1 MNQHSNPPTVLIT
14 GANSGIGKAAATEL
28 ARLGWHVFV
37 AARSRERGQA
47 AVSQIQRDSGSIAVE
62 LLDLDLTSFASVRQ
76 AADELL
82 ERTQRLDVLVNNAGL
97 TLNDRQLTGDGHE
110 TMMQTNHLSH
120 VLLTSLLLPKLLES
134 DDARVVN
141 VSSRVYERVDAMP
154 LDDLNFEHYWGG
166 IRPYCATKL
175 ANILFTNELHR
186 RTHDRGL
193 ATFSVHPG
201 VVATNFAQNFPAPL
215 RAGLKLLRPLL
226 RSPEQGAAPVVEL
239 ATEPARR
246 ADAGAY
252 FDRHTLTQQLPQA
265 SDREAAERLW
275 ELSNEITGA
284 EWPGA

>member
-1 MNQHSNPPTVLIT
+1 MNNQSVPPVVLIT

-28 ARLGWHVFV
+28 ARRGWQVFA
-37 AARSRERGQA
+37 AARSVERGQA
-47 AVSQIQRDSGSIAVE
+47 AVAQIRKDSGSIAVE
-62 LLDLDLTSFASVRQ
+62 LLELDLASFASVRR

-82 ERTQRLDVLVNNAGL
+82 ERTERLDVLVNNAGL
-97 TLNDRQLTGDGHE
+97 TLNDRELTVDGLE
-110 TMMQTNHLSH
+110 TMMQTNHFSH
-120 VLLTSLLLPKLLES
+120 LLLTSLLLPTLIES

-141 VSSRVYERVDAMP
+141 VSSRVYERVEAMP

-186 RTHDRGL
+186 RTHDLGL

-201 VVATNFAQNFPAPL
+201 VVATGFLQNFPAPL
-215 RAGLKLLRPLL
+215 RAVTRIARPLL

-239 ATEPARR
+239 VTEPARR
-246 ADAGAY
+246 ADAGEY
-252 FDRHTLTQQLPQA
+252 FDRHTRTQQQPQA
-265 SDREAAERLW
+265 SDRQVAERLW

-284 EWPGA
+284 EWPDS

>member
-1 MNQHSNPPTVLIT
+1 MNQSAQPRTVLIT
-14 GANSGIGKAAATEL
+14 GANSGIGQAAATEL
-28 ARLGWHVFV
+28 ARRGWHVFA
-37 AARSRERGQA
+37 AARSPERGQA
-47 AVSQIQRDSGSIAVE
+47 AVSQIQKESGSIAVE
-62 LLDLDLTSFASVRQ
+62 LLELDLASFASVRR

-82 ERTQRLDVLVNNAGL
+82 ERSGRLDVLVNNAGL
-97 TLNDRQLTGDGHE
+97 TLNDRRLTGDGNE
-110 TMMQTNHLSH
+110 TMMQTNHLSP
-120 VLLTSLLLPKLLES
+120 VLLTSLLLPTLLES

-141 VSSRVYERVDAMP
+141 VSSRVYERVEAMP

-186 RTHDRGL
+186 RSHDLGL

-239 ATEPARR
+239 VTDPARR
-246 ADAGAY
+246 ADAGEY
-252 FDRHTLTQQLPQA
+252 FDRHTRTQQQPQA
-265 SDREAAERLW
+265 SDRQAAERLW
-275 ELSNEITGA
+275 ELTNGITGA
-284 EWPGA
+284 AWPAS

>member
-1 MNQHSNPPTVLIT
+1 MNQSAQPRTVLIT
-14 GANSGIGKAAATEL
+14 GANSGIGQAAATEL
-28 ARLGWHVFV
+28 ARRGWHVFA
-37 AARSRERGQA
+37 AARSPERGQA
-47 AVSQIQRDSGSIAVE
+47 AVSQIQKESGSIAVE
-62 LLDLDLTSFASVRQ
+62 LLDLDLASFASVRR

-82 ERTQRLDVLVNNAGL
+82 ERSGRLDVLVNNAGL
-97 TLNDRQLTGDGHE
+97 TLNDRRLTGDGNE
-110 TMMQTNHLSH
+110 TMMQTNHLSP
-120 VLLTSLLLPKLLES
+120 VLLTSLLLPTLLES

-141 VSSRVYERVDAMP
+141 VSSRVYERVEAMP

-186 RTHDRGL
+186 RTHDLGL

-239 ATEPARR
+239 VTDPARR
-246 ADAGAY
+246 ADAGEY
-252 FDRHTLTQQLPQA
+252 FDRHTRTQQQPQA
-265 SDREAAERLW
+265 SDRQAAERLW
-275 ELSNEITGA
+275 ELTNGITGA
-284 EWPGA
+284 EWPAS

>member
-1 MNQHSNPPTVLIT
+1 MNAPSTPPTVLIT
-14 GANSGIGKAAATEL
+14 GANSGIGQAAATEL
-28 ARLGWHVFV
+28 ARRGWHVFA
-37 AARSRERGQA
+37 AARSPERGQA
-47 AVSQIQRDSGSIAVE
+47 AVSQIQKDSGSIAVE
-62 LLDLDLTSFASVRQ
+62 LLEMDLTSFASVRR

-82 ERTQRLDVLVNNAGL
+82 ERTERLDVLVNNAGL

-110 TMMQTNHLSH
+110 TMMQTNHFSH

-141 VSSRVYERVDAMP
+141 VSSRVYERVDSMP

-193 ATFSVHPG
+193 AAFSVHPG
-201 VVATNFAQNFPAPL
+201 VVATSFMRNFPAPM
-215 RAGLKLLRPLL
+215 RAGLRVLRPLL

-239 ATEPARR
+239 VTDSARR
-246 ADAGAY
+246 ADAGEY
-252 FDRHTLTQQLPQA
+252 FDRHTRTQQQPQA
-265 SDREAAERLW
+265 TDRQAAERLW
-275 ELSNEITGA
+275 DATNEITGA
-284 EWPGA
+284 EWPAS

>member
-1 MNQHSNPPTVLIT
+1 MNEQSTPPVVLIT

-28 ARLGWHVFV
+28 ARRGWQVFA
-37 AARSRERGQA
+37 AARSVERGQA

-62 LLDLDLTSFASVRQ
+62 LLELDLTSFASVRR

-82 ERTQRLDVLVNNAGL
+82 ERTGRLDVLVNNAGL
-97 TLNDRQLTGDGHE
+97 TLNDRTLTADGHE
-110 TMMQTNHLSH
+110 TMMQTNHLSP
-120 VLLTSLLLPKLLES
+120 VLLTSLLLPTLLES

-141 VSSRVYERVDAMP
+141 VSSRVYERVEAMP
-154 LDDLNFEHYWGG
+154 LDDLSFEHYWGG

-186 RTHDRGL
+186 RTRDLGL

-226 RSPEQGAAPVVEL
+226 RSPEQGAAPVIEL
-239 ATEPARR
+239 VAESDRR
-246 ADAGAY
+246 ADAGEY
-252 FDRHTLTQQLPQA
+252 FDRHTRTQQQPQA
-265 SDREAAERLW
+265 SDRQAAERLW

-284 EWPGA
+284 EWPAS

>member
-14 GANSGIGKAAATEL
+14 GANSGIGQAAATEL
-28 ARLGWHVFV
+28 ARRGWHVFA
-37 AARSRERGQA
+37 AARSPERGQA
-47 AVSQIQRDSGSIAVE
+47 AVSQIQKDSGSIAVE
-62 LLDLDLTSFASVRQ
+62 LLEMDLTSFASVRR

-82 ERTQRLDVLVNNAGL
+82 ERTERLDVLVNNAGL
-97 TLNDRQLTGDGHE
+97 TRNDRQLTGDGHE
-110 TMMQTNHLSH
+110 TMMQTNHFSH

-134 DDARVVN
+134 EDARVIN
-141 VSSRVYERVDAMP
+141 VSSRVYERVEAMP

-201 VVATNFAQNFPAPL
+201 VVATSFMRNFPAPM
-215 RAGLKLLRPLL
+215 RAGLRVLRPLL

-239 ATEPARR
+239 VTDSTRR
-246 ADAGAY
+246 VDAGEY
-252 FDRHTLTQQLPQA
+252 FDRHTRTQQQPQA
-265 SDREAAERLW
+265 SDRQAAERLW
-275 ELSNEITGA
+275 DATNEITGA
-284 EWPGA
+284 EWPTS